1 MASLENPSE
10 PSGSLIAGQQVAGT
24 DVYDRSGGKLG
35 TIRDVMI
42 DKNSGRI
49 AYAILSFGGFLGIGD
64 RYHPLP
70 WGTLNYDTKVG
81 GYVVDLDPAVLEGAP
96 AYGSDET
103 IAWEDAEWHRRLHDY
118 YGVSPYWAAVP

>member
-1 MASLENPSE
+1 MATLENPSE

-24 DVYDRSGGKLG
+24 DVYDRSGEKLG

-42 DKNSGRI
+42 DKKSGRI

-70 WGTLNYDTKVG
+70 WG
-81 GYVVDLDPAVLEGAP
+81 P
-96 AYGSDET
+96 
-103 IAWEDAEWHRRLHDY
+103 
-118 YGVSPYWAAVP
+118 